1 MKIDIPTLF
10 IVMTMNCTLIGTS
23 SSSAWFRGRSPIQLR
38 VGIGALVLALGVLLL
53 LLRGRIPD
61 RISID
66 IANAVAILGVSIAWS
81 GVRVFEDRAAPAW
94 MILAGPALWLAAC
107 TLPAFH
113 DSIAD
118 RLALSSL
125 IVAVYVLDCVYS

>member
-1 MKIDIPTLF
+1 MKIDIPTLL
-10 IVMTMNCTLIGTS
+10 ILMMMNGVLIGTVFLV
-23 SSSAWFRGRSPIQLR
+23 AWFRARSPIQLR
-38 VGIGALVLALGVLLL
+38 VGVGALLLSLGVLLI
-53 LLRGRIPD
+53 LLRGQIPD

-66 IANAVAILGVSIAWS
+66 IANATAILGVSIVWS
-81 GVRVFEDRAAPAW
+81 GVRVFEDRRAAPW

-107 TLPAFH
+107 TVPAFH

-125 IVAVYVLDCVYS
+125 IVAVYILSCVYN